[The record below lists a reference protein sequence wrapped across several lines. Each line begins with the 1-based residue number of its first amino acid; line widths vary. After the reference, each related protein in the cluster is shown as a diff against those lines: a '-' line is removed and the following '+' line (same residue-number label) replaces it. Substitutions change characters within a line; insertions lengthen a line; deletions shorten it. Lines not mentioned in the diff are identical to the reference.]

1 MQFHKFINSILEKTA
16 PPPEL
21 PDADSGVDKDAEDAV
36 MNDDTF
42 EGGPEDDMN
51 LEEEKVAPE
60 EIELAKLAVRALYF
74 DINSK
79 NVHNLGMNVVLNNK
93 ETGETQKRRIPFE
106 KIADYFEKTKNYKA
120 VLGFVEHVMDHYE
133 GGSSKWT
140 ENPEIKG
147 KGILQKIRHFNTLP
161 EDERLDNGKRV
172 HWARIILNCLVK
184 GQPGYNL
191 TIDDVNEENIKEV
204 YRKLNQDFGG
214 MTRGIIP
221 PSMSLRG
228 PGT

>member
-16 PPPEL
+16 PPPEP
-21 PDADSGVDKDAEDAV
+21 PDASSGVDKDTEDAV

-120 VLGFVEHVMDHYE
+120 VLGFV
-133 GGSSKWT
+133 
-140 ENPEIKG
+140 
-147 KGILQKIRHFNTLP
+147 
-161 EDERLDNGKRV
+161 
-172 HWARIILNCLVK
+172 
-184 GQPGYNL
+184 
-191 TIDDVNEENIKEV
+191 
-204 YRKLNQDFGG
+204 
-214 MTRGIIP
+214 
-221 PSMSLRG
+221 
-228 PGT
+228 